1 MTVPY
6 AHARNACAHEQSTN
20 IESGAVQWHKQSEQL
35 WDCLCECEREKVYC
49 IDIASRTYCHPEL
62 VEGSRGNET
71 SLYVCHFTS
80 FRSREIATLTLA
92 MTIGDLSQRLAERA
106 TPSRQS
112 AELWHEHLSVY
123 GLIAKIFCAVSNAIS
138 QVWLWSVRGT
148 RIDVATQRA
157 ERATPSR
164 QSAELW
170 HEHLSVYGLI
180 AKIFCAVSNAI
191 SQVWLTLLRQTRI
204 IVATTMTFA

>member
-1 MTVPY
+1 MTVSH

-35 WDCLCECEREKVYC
+35 LDCERECEREKVYC
-49 IDIASRTYCHPEL
+49 IVIASRTYCHPEL

-92 MTIGDLSQRLAERA
+92 MTTG
-106 TPSRQS
+106 
-112 AELWHEHLSVY
+112 
-123 GLIAKIFCAVSNAIS
+123 FCDK
-138 QVWLWSVRGT
+138 T
-148 RIDVATQRA
+148 RA

-191 SQVWLTLLRQTRI
+191 SQVWLTLLRQTRN

>member
-1 MTVPY
+1 MSTAKIAKPPKIIRKSFPTARSRPY
-6 AHARNACAHEQSTN
+6 CA
-20 IESGAVQWHKQSEQL
+20 IFLVL
-35 WDCLCECEREKVYC
+35 REKVC
-49 IDIASRTYCHPEL
+49 DIVIASRTYCHPEL

-92 MTIGDLSQRLAERA
+92 MTTGFCDKTR
-106 TPSRQS
+106 
-112 AELWHEHLSVY
+112 AELANLCD
-123 GLIAKIFCAVSNAIS
+123 K
-138 QVWLWSVRGT
+138 T
-148 RIDVATQRA
+148 RA

-191 SQVWLTLLRQTRI
+191 SQVWLTLLRQTRN

>member
-1 MTVPY
+1 MLKRIVIQLYILYCNLSRARCQQQKSQNRSKSAENLSTPPAL
-6 AHARNACAHEQSTN
+6 AHIARFFL
-20 IESGAVQWHKQSEQL
+20 VL
-35 WDCLCECEREKVYC
+35 REKVC
-49 IDIASRTYCHPEL
+49 DIVTASKVSQPLRKNASGASHQADNL
-62 VEGSRGNET
+62 VKLR
-71 SLYVCHFTS
+71 
-80 FRSREIATLTLA
+80 
-92 MTIGDLSQRLAERA
+92 
-106 TPSRQS
+106 
-112 AELWHEHLSVY
+112 HEHLSVY
-123 GLIAKIFCAVSNAIS
+123 GLIAKIFCAVSNEIS
-138 QVWLWSVRGT
+138 LMWLSAVRGT

-191 SQVWLTLLRQTRI
+191 SQVWLTLLRQTRN

>member
-1 MTVPY
+1 MSTAKIAKPPKIIRKSFPTARSRPY
-6 AHARNACAHEQSTN
+6 CA
-20 IESGAVQWHKQSEQL
+20 IFLVL
-35 WDCLCECEREKVYC
+35 REKVC
-49 IDIASRTYCHPEL
+49 DIVIAIRPYCHPEL

-71 SLYVCHFTS
+71 SLYACHFTS

-92 MTIGDLSQRLAERA
+92 MTTG
-106 TPSRQS
+106 
-112 AELWHEHLSVY
+112 
-123 GLIAKIFCAVSNAIS
+123 FCDK
-138 QVWLWSVRGT
+138 T
-148 RIDVATQRA
+148 RA

-191 SQVWLTLLRQTRI
+191 SQVWLTLLRQTRN